1 MAGVGCAAG
10 SKRPRKDPQVLE
22 ASRHYFRKAAD
33 ALDLPLLVRD
43 ILLTPF
49 RIVKVELVVESDT
62 GELLHFHGYRVQHN
76 RARGPL
82 KGGLRYHPSVD
93 EDEATA
99 LATLMTWKT
108 AVVDVP
114 YGGAKGGIN
123 CDPSTL
129 STRELEAITRQ
140 FVERIKDVIGPTLD
154 IPAPDVNTDGRIMG
168 WIMDEYSKYAGFSP
182 GVVTGKP
189 LQLFGSPGRE
199 EATGRGVTVVLEE
212 ALAEQKR
219 TLKDVT
225 VALQGFGNVGSHA
238 ARLLA
243 ARGARIVA
251 VGDHA
256 GGVTNSKGLDVEA
269 LAAWTK
275 EHRTVKGFS
284 GGDAFDAQDVLTWEA
299 DVLIPAALGDV
310 LTRDNAEKV
319 RAGIIVEGANAP
331 TTPEADEIFQRRGI
345 TVVPDILANAGGVTV
360 SYFEWAQN
368 IQQFRWE
375 LERVND
381 ELDRTMRRAYAA
393 VRNVARERRVDSR
406 TAALV
411 LAIRRVGEAALAR
424 TSLRHPIKL

>member
-1 MAGVGCAAG
+1 M
-10 SKRPRKDPQVLE
+10 LE
-22 ASRHYFRKAAD
+22 ASRLYFHKAAD
-33 ALDLPLLVRD
+33 VLNLPPLIRD

-49 RIVKVELVVESDT
+49 RVVKVELVIESDE
-62 GELLHFHGYRVQHN
+62 GNLLHFLGYRVQHN
-76 RARGPL
+76 LARGPF

-108 AVVDVP
+108 AVVDIP
-114 YGGAKGGIN
+114 FGGAKGGIN
-123 CDPSTL
+123 CDPNTL
-129 STRELEAITRQ
+129 STRELDSLTRQ

-199 EATGRGVTVVLEE
+199 EATGRGVMIVLEE

-219 TLKDVT
+219 KMSDVT
-225 VALQGFGNVGSHA
+225 IALQGFGNVGSHA

-243 ARGARIVA
+243 ARGAKIVA

-256 GGVTNSKGLDVEA
+256 GGVANAKGLDVEA
-269 LAAWTK
+269 LVAWARQ
-275 EHRTVKGFS
+275 HRTVKGFA
-284 GGDAFDAQDVLTWEA
+284 GGDSFDGREVLTWKA

-310 LTRDNAEKV
+310 LTGANAERV
-319 RAGIIVEGANAP
+319 QAEIIVEGANAP
-331 TTPEADEIFQRRGI
+331 TTPEADDIFHRRGI
-345 TVVPDILANAGGVTV
+345 TVVPDILSNAGGVTV

-368 IQQFRWE
+368 IQQFRWDVD
-375 LERVND
+375 RVNT
-381 ELDRTMRRAYAA
+381 ELDRTMRQAYAA
-393 VRNVARERRVDSR
+393 VRGVSREKGVDSR
-406 TAALV
+406 TAALI
-411 LAIRRVGEAALAR
+411 LAIRRVGQAAVAR
-424 TSLRHPIKL
+424 KGLTQPIEF

>member
-1 MAGVGCAAG
+1 M
-10 SKRPRKDPQVLE
+10 LE
-22 ASRHYFRKAAD
+22 ASRLYFQKAAD
-33 ALDLPLLVRD
+33 ALELPPLIRE

-49 RIVKVELVVESDT
+49 RVVKVELVLESDK
-62 GELLHFHGYRVQHN
+62 GDLLHFLGYRVQHN

-114 YGGAKGGIN
+114 FGGAKGGIN

-129 STRELEAITRQ
+129 STHELDALTRQ

-219 TLKDVT
+219 TLKNVT
-225 VALQGFGNVGSHA
+225 IALQGFGNVGSHA

-256 GGVTNSKGLDVEA
+256 GGVANTKGLDVEA

-275 EHRTVKGFS
+275 QHRTVKGFS
-284 GGDAFDAQDVLTWEA
+284 GGDAFNGSDVLTWEA

-310 LTRDNAEKV
+310 LTRDNAERV
-319 RAGIIVEGANAP
+319 RAGLVVEGANAP
-331 TTPEADEIFQRRGI
+331 TTPEADEIFRRRGI
-345 TVVPDILANAGGVTV
+345 HVVPDILANAGGVTV

-368 IQQFRWE
+368 IQQFRWD
-375 LERVND
+375 LDRVND
-381 ELDRTMRRAYAA
+381 ELDRVMRRAYAA
-393 VRNVARERRVDSR
+393 VRAVTREHSVDLR
-406 TAALV
+406 TAALI
-411 LAIRRVGEAALAR
+411 LAIRRVGQAALAR
-424 TSLRHPIKL
+424 TALARPVKL